1 MKNSVPIL
9 IIASILTLGLLGCG
23 PSEQSDSTTGTKEAN
38 SEEQTVAK
46 KSSDADTLPLIN
58 IMLNLEREMQ
68 SISSGLWRH
77 DFEQIAASAKRI
89 ADHAKIKPSQVKT
102 IRKILGE
109 EDFKSFVRDD
119 KTVHDMAVRLSEAA
133 DAEDFAATAEA
144 YQKLEQGCISCHRTH
159 RNRIRASDV
168 W

>member
-1 MKNSVPIL
+1 MKKTLLVL
-9 IIASILTLGLLGCG
+9 ALASTVLLGLTGCG
-23 PSEQSDSTTGTKEAN
+23 SGEESTSTTRVDESQSGG
-38 SEEQTVAK
+38 SEVAK
-46 KSSDADTLPLIN
+46 KSSRPDTLPLIN
-58 IMLNLEREMQ
+58 IMINLEQEMQ

-77 DFEQIAASAKRI
+77 DFEQIAASARRI
-89 ADHAKIKPSQVKT
+89 ADHAKIKPDQVKT

-109 EDFKSFVRDD
+109 EDLKSFVNDD

-133 DAEDFAATAEA
+133 GEENFTATAEA

-159 RNRIRASDV
+159 RNRIRASEA